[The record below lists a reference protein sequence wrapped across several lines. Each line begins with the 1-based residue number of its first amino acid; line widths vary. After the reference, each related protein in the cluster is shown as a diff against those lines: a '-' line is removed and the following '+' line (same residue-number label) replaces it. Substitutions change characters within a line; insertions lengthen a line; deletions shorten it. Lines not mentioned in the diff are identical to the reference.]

1 MKKFLLLI
9 FLFSQSYWGIGQL
22 LRSKESK
29 ITFFSEALLE
39 NITATTTKAKA
50 VVDLE
55 HKELAV
61 KINMTSFEFPNKLMQ
76 EHFNENYLE
85 SDKYPQAT
93 FRGSL
98 TKVLDWAK
106 PFQTTASVTGVLTI
120 HGVSKMEII
129 EGKIINDPSRNMAI
143 FECSFPVKVKD
154 FNIHVPN
161 LVFTKIAEVVTIK
174 VYIKLEPVTTSTKEG
189 DPKTKKASFIS
200 KILS

>member
-1 MKKFLLLI
+1 MKKFFLLI
-9 FLFSQSYWGIGQL
+9 LLFAQSYWGIGQL

-39 NITATTTKAKA
+39 NITATSTKAKA

-55 HKELAV
+55 HKEIAI

-93 FRGSL
+93 FTGNL
-98 TKVLDWAK
+98 TKVLNWNMA
-106 PFQTTASVTGVLTI
+106 FHTTASISGVLTI

-129 EGKIINDPSRNMAI
+129 EGRITNDPSRNMTI
-143 FECSFPVKVKD
+143 FEGSFPIKVKD
-154 FNIHVPN
+154 FNIDVPN
-161 LVFTKIAEVVTIK
+161 LVFTKIAEVVTVK
-174 VYIKLEPVTTSTKEG
+174 VYIKLESATASTKEG
-189 DPKTKKASFIS
+189 EKTKKASFS
-200 KILS
+200 PKIES